1 MTEVISPDKEPVK
14 KWITVTEMGNLLGLK
29 KTDRYWL
36 VHKNVFETKELLGK
50 MRVNIAS
57 FEKWY
62 ANQVKYHKVTGEEPG
77 SELKEWSYSIRD
89 IARILSIEE
98 SVVYDLLIRENIET
112 VTVDYWKRVPK
123 SAFHQ
128 WYKGQSRYLTQED
141 RKAVEDLYKT
151 TISMPEMARSLGVTR
166 STVYS
171 ILKNKK
177 YSHFFEMIMI
187 GEQKRITKD
196 SFLNFLNGQNQ
207 YHLATSK
214 DQKDIKKEKNRP
226 LADFRKKKLW
236 KTGEGRSNGNQNYL
250 TPDEAAFLAAVS
262 RTTIINWYQM
272 EYFPVVFL
280 GNRVFIKRKEFESW
294 IKHRKGAGTYGIHQR
309 T

>member
-14 KWITVTEMGNLLGLK
+14 KWMTVTEMGNLLGLK

-36 VHKNVFETKELLGK
+36 VHKNVFETKELFGK
-50 MRVNIAS
+50 MRVNVES

-98 SVVYDLLIRENIET
+98 SVVYDLLIRENIDT

-123 SAFHQ
+123 SAFCQ

-141 RKAVEDLYKT
+141 RKAVADLYEK

-177 YSHFFEMIMI
+177 YSHFFEMIKI

-196 SFLNFLNGQNQ
+196 SFLKFLNGQNQ
-207 YHLATSK
+207 YRLTASK
-214 DQKDIKKEKNRP
+214 DQKNIKKEKNFS
-226 LADFRKKKLW
+226 LADYRKKKIW
-236 KTGEGRSNGNQNYL
+236 QTGEGRSIGNQNYL

>member
-1 MTEVISPDKEPVK
+1 M
-14 KWITVTEMGNLLGLK
+14 
-29 KTDRYWL
+29 
-36 VHKNVFETKELLGK
+36 
-50 MRVNIAS
+50 
-57 FEKWY
+57 
-62 ANQVKYHKVTGEEPG
+62 
-77 SELKEWSYSIRD
+77 
-89 IARILSIEE
+89 
-98 SVVYDLLIRENIET
+98 
-112 VTVDYWKRVPK
+112 
-123 SAFHQ
+123 
-128 WYKGQSRYLTQED
+128 
-141 RKAVEDLYKT
+141 EDLYKT

>member
-14 KWITVTEMGNLLGLK
+14 KWMTVTEMGNLLGLK

-36 VHKNVFETKELLGK
+36 GHKNVFETKEIFGK
-50 MRVNIAS
+50 MRVNVES

-123 SAFHQ
+123 SAFCQ

-141 RKAVEDLYKT
+141 RKAVADLYEK

-177 YSHFFEMIMI
+177 YSHFFEMIKI

-196 SFLNFLNGQNQ
+196 SFLKFLNGQNQ
-207 YHLATSK
+207 YRLTASK
-214 DQKDIKKEKNRP
+214 DQKNIKKEKNFS
-226 LADFRKKKLW
+226 LADYRKKKIW
-236 KTGEGRSNGNQNYL
+236 QTGEGRSIGNQNYL

>member
-14 KWITVTEMGNLLGLK
+14 KWMTVTEMGNLLGLK

-36 VHKNVFETKELLGK
+36 VHKNVFETKELFGK
-50 MRVNIAS
+50 MRVNVES

-62 ANQVKYHKVTGEEPG
+62 ANQVKYYKVTGEEPG

-123 SAFHQ
+123 SAFCQ

-141 RKAVEDLYKT
+141 RKAVADLYEK

-177 YSHFFEMIMI
+177 YSHFFEMIKI

-196 SFLNFLNGQNQ
+196 SFLKFLNGQNQ
-207 YHLATSK
+207 YRLTASK
-214 DQKDIKKEKNRP
+214 DQKNIKKEKNFS
-226 LADFRKKKLW
+226 LADYRKKKIW
-236 KTGEGRSNGNQNYL
+236 QTGEGRSIGNQNYL